1 MTHPTPPA
9 NDAAPERDPI
19 VAAYFER
26 HPSAYQDVMTSL
38 EKIDKRSV
46 DQTRQCKIVLWRL
59 AGKIADSGTTDM
71 THEQL
76 YEHIKKAVE
85 I

>member
-1 MTHPTPPA
+1 MTASAT
-9 NDAAPERDPI
+9 APERDPI
-19 VAAYFER
+19 IAAYFEQY
-26 HPSAYQDVMTSL
+26 PGAYQEVMASL
-38 EKIDKRSV
+38 ERIDRRSV
-46 DQTRQCKIVLWRL
+46 DQTRQCKIILWRL

-76 YEHIKKAVE
+76 YEHIKKVLP